1 MIWFL
6 VFNTTFSNISAIS
19 WQPVLVVKEVVVP
32 GENHLPW
39 ASKFITCGC
48 ELSAPFLAHL
58 TQRVMWAIAIT
69 WRPSSSSVVRRK
81 LFQKSSPRKVLD
93 QWKPNL
99 VWIITRVSSFKIVS
113 GDAVHQPTWPLLLK
127 IEHMVKL
134 QVFGNNSK
142 TVNNIKN
149 LTWGKND
156 QHIKIYL
163 PCNFEVNLIT
173 HLGVIALFSSN
184 L

>member
-1 MIWFL
+1 MATSFSGGRSRREPPTMDKQL
-6 VFNTTFSNISAIS
+6 VS
-19 WQPVLVVKEVVVP
+19 
-32 GENHLPW
+32 
-39 ASKFITCGC
+39 FIKCGC
-48 ELSAPFLAHL
+48 ESSAPFLAHL
-58 TQRVMWAIAIT
+58 TQRVMWAIPIT

-81 LFQKSSPRKVLD
+81 LFQKSSPLKVLD

-142 TVNNIKN
+142 TVSNIKN